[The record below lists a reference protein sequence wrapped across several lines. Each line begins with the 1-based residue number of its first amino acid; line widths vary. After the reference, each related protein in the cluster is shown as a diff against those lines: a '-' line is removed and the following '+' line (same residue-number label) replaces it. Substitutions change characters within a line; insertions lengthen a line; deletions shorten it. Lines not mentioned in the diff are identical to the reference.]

1 MNIVNEAKKL
11 TDMYRGWKFNDIMN
25 AFPWHCI
32 ASSSIHYNE
41 VEYFVICNRQDIC
54 THFVICMT

>member
-25 AFPWHCI
+25 AANNLI
-32 ASSSIHYNE
+32 KEIKILLMNT
-41 VEYFVICNRQDIC
+41 N
-54 THFVICMT
+54 